1 MPLDVNVVGT
11 VEAFSTVAV
20 RAQVTGELKDVNFQ
34 QGDDVQAGQVLFTLD
49 HRPLEAALN
58 QAEANLARD
67 TAQAANAK
75 VIAQRMEDLVERGVG
90 TREQR
95 DTART
100 TAAALDA
107 VVGANRAAV
116 ENAKVQLQ
124 YATIRAPI
132 AGRTGA
138 LMVHAGN
145 LVRANDQLPLVVI
158 NQVSPIYVSF
168 GVPEALLPDL
178 RRYMAMRELEVE
190 ALPPNEEIAPATG
203 RITFV
208 DNQVDQ
214 TTGTIRIKA
223 TFPNSNRRLWPGQ
236 FVNVRVRLTSDPRAI
251 VVPSVAVQAGP
262 EGQYVYVV
270 KDDQTVE
277 MRPVVVARTA
287 GAETVLKEGVKPG
300 ETVVTDGQLRLVPG
314 SRISIKGGQHREG
327 RLMNLSAL
335 FIKRPITTTLITL
348 GIVVFGVMSYRVLPV
363 ADLPAIDF
371 PTISVN
377 ASLPGASPETMA
389 SAVAL
394 PLEKQFSTISGL
406 TSMNSTNMQ
415 GSTSITLQFDLSR
428 DIDAAA
434 QDVQTM
440 IARATRQLPPQ
451 MPSPPSYM
459 KVNPGDYPVMLLVM
473 RSPTLPLST
482 VNEYAESN
490 VSQRISMVNGVAQV
504 NVFGPQKYAVR
515 IDVDPR
521 KLSAHGIGI
530 DEVVTAIQA
539 SNVNLP
545 TGTMAGRDR
554 IFTVLADG
562 QLLNAA
568 SYAPMVIAYRNGNPV
583 RLGDVARVYDGVEQ
597 DKTASW
603 YQGVRNISLM
613 IQKQPGSN
621 VVQVVDDIK
630 ELLPVCPRTAAAV
643 GAARRQNGSVGVD
656 SRIGP
661 RREAHA
667 AASRSASSSP
677 SSSCSCA
684 ASPRPSSRA

>member
-1 MPLDVNVVGT
+1 MPHINRLIFVLLVGTSAVLPACSASDAQAPRAGASQAAVPITVGSVVEKEMPLDVTVVGT

-58 QAEANLARD
+58 QAEANLERD
-67 TAQAANAK
+67 IAQAANAK

-168 GVPEALLPDL
+168 GVPEGLLPDL
-178 RRYMAMRELEVE
+178 RRYMAIRELDVE

-236 FVNVRVRLTSDPRAI
+236 FVNVKVTLTSDLHAM

-262 EGQYVYVV
+262 DGQFVYVV
-270 KDDQTVE
+270 KNDQTVE

-287 GAETVLKEGVKPG
+287 GAETVLKGGVKPG
-300 ETVVTDGQLRLVPG
+300 EAIVTDGQLRLVPG
-314 SRISIKGGQHREG
+314 SKISIKGG
-327 RLMNLSAL
+327 
-335 FIKRPITTTLITL
+335 TTQK
-348 GIVVFGVMSYRVLPV
+348 
-363 ADLPAIDF
+363 AD
-371 PTISVN
+371 S
-377 ASLPGASPETMA
+377 
-389 SAVAL
+389 
-394 PLEKQFSTISGL
+394 
-406 TSMNSTNMQ
+406 
-415 GSTSITLQFDLSR
+415 
-428 DIDAAA
+428 
-434 QDVQTM
+434 
-440 IARATRQLPPQ
+440 
-451 MPSPPSYM
+451 
-459 KVNPGDYPVMLLVM
+459 
-473 RSPTLPLST
+473 
-482 VNEYAESN
+482 
-490 VSQRISMVNGVAQV
+490 
-504 NVFGPQKYAVR
+504 
-515 IDVDPR
+515 
-521 KLSAHGIGI
+521 
-530 DEVVTAIQA
+530 
-539 SNVNLP
+539 
-545 TGTMAGRDR
+545 
-554 IFTVLADG
+554 
-562 QLLNAA
+562 
-568 SYAPMVIAYRNGNPV
+568 
-583 RLGDVARVYDGVEQ
+583 
-597 DKTASW
+597 
-603 YQGVRNISLM
+603 
-613 IQKQPGSN
+613 
-621 VVQVVDDIK
+621 
-630 ELLPVCPRTAAAV
+630 
-643 GAARRQNGSVGVD
+643 
-656 SRIGP
+656 
-661 RREAHA
+661 
-667 AASRSASSSP
+667 
-677 SSSCSCA
+677 
-684 ASPRPSSRA
+684 

>member
-1 MPLDVNVVGT
+1 MHLSQMHPVNRLILCLSVGFSAALPACSSGDAQAPGGSSPPPAVPVTVGRVVEKEMPLNVSVVGA

-20 RAQVTGELKDVNFQ
+20 RAQVTGELKAVNFK
-34 QGDDVQAGQVLFTLD
+34 QGDDVREGQVLFTLD
-49 HRPLEAALN
+49 HRPLEAALH

-236 FVNVRVRLTSDPRAI
+236 FVNVRVKLATDASAI
-251 VVPSVAVQAGP
+251 VVPTVAVQAGP
-262 EGQYVYVV
+262 EGPYVYVV
-270 KDDQTVE
+270 KADRTVE
-277 MRPVVVARTA
+277 MRPVEVARTA
-287 GAETVLKEGVKPG
+287 GQETVLKQGVKPG

-314 SRISIKGGQHREG
+314 GRITIKGRNPE
-327 RLMNLSAL
+327 
-335 FIKRPITTTLITL
+335 K
-348 GIVVFGVMSYRVLPV
+348 
-363 ADLPAIDF
+363 AD
-371 PTISVN
+371 S
-377 ASLPGASPETMA
+377 
-389 SAVAL
+389 
-394 PLEKQFSTISGL
+394 
-406 TSMNSTNMQ
+406 
-415 GSTSITLQFDLSR
+415 
-428 DIDAAA
+428 
-434 QDVQTM
+434 
-440 IARATRQLPPQ
+440 
-451 MPSPPSYM
+451 
-459 KVNPGDYPVMLLVM
+459 
-473 RSPTLPLST
+473 
-482 VNEYAESN
+482 
-490 VSQRISMVNGVAQV
+490 
-504 NVFGPQKYAVR
+504 
-515 IDVDPR
+515 
-521 KLSAHGIGI
+521 
-530 DEVVTAIQA
+530 
-539 SNVNLP
+539 
-545 TGTMAGRDR
+545 
-554 IFTVLADG
+554 
-562 QLLNAA
+562 
-568 SYAPMVIAYRNGNPV
+568 
-583 RLGDVARVYDGVEQ
+583 
-597 DKTASW
+597 
-603 YQGVRNISLM
+603 
-613 IQKQPGSN
+613 
-621 VVQVVDDIK
+621 
-630 ELLPVCPRTAAAV
+630 
-643 GAARRQNGSVGVD
+643 
-656 SRIGP
+656 
-661 RREAHA
+661 
-667 AASRSASSSP
+667 
-677 SSSCSCA
+677 
-684 ASPRPSSRA
+684 